1 MIEFKTFM
9 SLTDSSVAEEM
20 IQILKVN
27 KIAFKIQ
34 DTSKD
39 FDATFANNT
48 AQDSIL
54 IMLNP
59 NDFDKASRILDENM
73 QFNINEIDSLH
84 PLFSFTIDELKDVV
98 KNYDEWHPLDV
109 KLAKHLLK
117 NESVT
122 VEDSEIIDKQL
133 QKEIKAQQPE
143 KSNSLTLI
151 MGYGFCIMGGLAGIG
166 IAIFLLTGKRTM
178 TDGSKK
184 YIYSKSDRV
193 HGVYMLIAR
202 TAVFLSLFILN

>member
-59 NDFDKASRILDENM
+59 NDFDKASRIMDENM

-117 NESVT
+117 NESIT

-133 QKEIKAQQPE
+133 QKEIKSQQPE

-193 HGVYMLIAR
+193 HGVYMLIAG

>member
-117 NESVT
+117 KESIT
-122 VEDSEIIDKQL
+122 VEDSEIIEKQL

-193 HGVYMLIAR
+193 HGVYMLIAG
-202 TAVFLSLFILN
+202 TAVFLSLFLLN

>member
-1 MIEFKTFM
+1 M

-117 NESVT
+117 NESIT

-133 QKEIKAQQPE
+133 QKEIKSQQPE

-193 HGVYMLIAR
+193 HGVYMLIAG

>member
-1 MIEFKTFM
+1 M

-39 FDATFANNT
+39 FDATFANNK

-59 NDFDKASRILDENM
+59 NDFDKSSRILDENM

-84 PLFSFTIDELKDVV
+84 PLFTFTIDELKDVV

-117 NESVT
+117 KESIT
-122 VEDSEIIDKQL
+122 VEVSEIIDKQL
-133 QKEIKAQQPE
+133 QKELKTQQPE
-143 KSNSLTLI
+143 KTNSLTLI

-193 HGVYMLIAR
+193 HGVYMLIAG

>member
-1 MIEFKTFM
+1 M

-73 QFNINEIDSLH
+73 QFNINEIDPLH

-117 NESVT
+117 KESIT

-133 QKEIKAQQPE
+133 QKEIKAQLPE

-166 IAIFLLTGKRTM
+166 IAIFLLTGKSTM

-184 YIYSKSDRV
+184 YIYSKSDRA
-193 HGVYMLIAR
+193 HGVYMLIAG

>member
-117 NESVT
+117 NESIT

-133 QKEIKAQQPE
+133 QKEIKSQQPE

-193 HGVYMLIAR
+193 HGVYMLIAG

>member
-39 FDATFANNT
+39 FDATLANNT

-59 NDFDKASRILDENM
+59 NDFDKASRIMDENM

-117 NESVT
+117 NESIT

-133 QKEIKAQQPE
+133 QKEIKSQQPE

-193 HGVYMLIAR
+193 HGVYMLIAG